1 MCIIILNIS
10 TISLTL
16 LFLLFTT
23 SQCLPQLPSNNG
35 NNNNNIRRQEG
46 NQNNNRNQIPINRP
60 LNSGQRVLEGGFRP
74 SNFGNELVRFPGKIN
89 YYL

>member
-1 MCIIILNIS
+1 MCFIALNIS